1 MLLAAGEQQK
11 AYQILR
17 RIVSWYPRV
26 SLYKL
31 LGDIADEQGTS
42 DEAEVRYRRAFLIQQ
57 ENTQL
62 ATP

>member
-1 MLLAAGEQQK
+1 MELKDKAYICLYGKGGMLLAAGEQQK

-31 LGDIADEQGTS
+31 L
-42 DEAEVRYRRAFLIQQ
+42 
-57 ENTQL
+57 
-62 ATP
+62 